1 MGRNHFGVL
10 SFKSVNRRNGM
21 REVFSSLI
29 GNQYIRETMAP
40 DLASGRAAHGY
51 ILSGPSGCGKRTAA
65 RLIAAASVCEHRE
78 DETHPLPCGACPNCR
93 KILQDISADVLWISN
108 GDKAT
113 ISVDQIRQVRQSLY
127 ITPNDGE
134 RKFYIIENAHTMTT
148 QAQNALLLS
157 LEEPPSFVTFLL
169 LTEDPAS
176 LLETI
181 RSRAPV
187 IHMELFRPEA
197 VLEWLRKQ
205 KLPSSTLSN
214 EERCTGAAMLSGGS
228 LGQALML
235 LTEDEAKS
243 EPLRMRSL
251 AIRLLEGIFKMRT
264 SELLGMA
271 AGELPS
277 GRESMCLVFTMM
289 QSALRDLIAGK
300 RRAGVPGQFLLGTED
315 VCRFAGKYSLS
326 RLMTLYSCCGK
337 ALKRLEANGSVAPC
351 VTGFLLQSKR
361 I

>member
-1 MGRNHFGVL
+1 
-10 SFKSVNRRNGM
+10 M

-235 LTEDEAKS
+235 LTEDEA
-243 EPLRMRSL
+243 RRYY
-251 AIRLLEGIFKMRT
+251 
-264 SELLGMA
+264 
-271 AGELPS
+271 GEKLFEEIQKNLPQNAKIINKTFLHTLTDD
-277 GRESMCLVFTMM
+277 GRINVTCEV
-289 QSALRDLIAGK
+289 
-300 RRAGVPGQFLLGTED
+300 E
-315 VCRFAGKYSLS
+315 
-326 RLMTLYSCCGK
+326 
-337 ALKRLEANGSVAPC
+337 C
-351 VTGFLLQSKR
+351 VEQIGEYKKISIGETN
-361 I
+361 